1 MLNEMVFYTGEEV
14 SSAQEHSSTIISRHI
29 SYFGDQEGFKGL
41 LEHLGDDNPF
51 SERIIELASKFS
63 TLSARKPFQE
73 RHGVDIQFRD
83 LVGRMTNLAPAARI
97 TAREALEH
105 EWFKSSRGVA
115 APPMELEAARAA
127 FAPEKHSS
135 G

>member
-1 MLNEMVFYTGEEV
+1 MLKEMVFYTGEEE
-14 SSAQEHSSTIISRHI
+14 SSDQESWRTILSRHI
-29 SYFGDQEGFKGL
+29 SYFGDHEGFKGL

-51 SERIIELASKFS
+51 TERIMELASKFS
-63 TLSARKPFQE
+63 TLSPRKPFQE
-73 RHGVDIQFRD
+73 RHGVDVQFRG

-97 TAREALEH
+97 TAREALHH

-127 FAPEKHSS
+127 FAREKHSNS
-135 G
+135 